1 MIAAQAITFRAGG
14 RALLRDVS
22 LELAPG
28 QVTAVVG
35 PNGAGK
41 STLLRV
47 LSGELRP
54 DQGVVSLDRRPIGAF
69 HPRDLARRRAVVSQ
83 AVALAFPMTARE
95 VVGLGRLPWHATPG
109 AARDDA
115 AIAAALD
122 AVDAAGLAQ
131 QRYATLSGGE
141 RQRIQIA
148 RALAQIDG
156 APRPA
161 ALLLDE
167 PTASLDVRHV
177 GTVLRLLKRLAADG
191 VAVMVVLHDLNEAAF
206 VADQVAVVAGGW
218 RNALGPAAAILRP
231 PLLEAVYGVPFAG
244 GEGALR
250 PDFSNP
256 ASYRVPTA

>member
-1 MIAAQAITFRAGG
+1 MIAARSVTLRAGT

-22 LELAPG
+22 VELLAG
-28 QVTAVVG
+28 QVLAVVG

-47 LSGELRP
+47 LSGELSP
-54 DQGVVSLDRRPIGAF
+54 DGGVVSLDRRAMDTW

-95 VVGLGRLPWHATPG
+95 VVALGRLPWHATPN

-115 AIAAALD
+115 AIGAALEVVE
-122 AVDAAGLAQ
+122 ATSLAS

-148 RALAQIDG
+148 RALAQLDG
-156 APRPA
+156 APHPA

-177 GTVLRLLKRLAADG
+177 GTVLRLLRRLAADG
-191 VAVMVVLHDLNEAAF
+191 LAVMVVLHDLNEAAF
-206 VADQVAVVAGGW
+206 VADRVAVIAAGW
-218 RNALGPAAAILRP
+218 RTAYGTAEEILCA
-231 PLLEAVYGVPFAG
+231 PLLEATYGVPFLAEG
-244 GEGALR
+244 GALR

-256 ASYRVPTA
+256 ASYRVPIA